1 MFYMFFMFLS
11 KDDIMR
17 NPFMRSTGML
27 PEVFIGR
34 DREMKELKLSF
45 ENTKINRAEQT
56 IMYGSFGIGKT
67 SILIKF
73 KNEIKSIANVIRI
86 PLYVTDNIT
95 EICDLIL
102 REARSQL
109 HLKSAKLRKRL
120 SNLGFSFLG
129 ISASITLADVQKNL
143 EVCLFN

>member
-56 IMYGSFGIGKT
+56 IMYGLVKHQFLLNSRMK
-67 SILIKF
+67 
-73 KNEIKSIANVIRI
+73 
-86 PLYVTDNIT
+86 
-95 EICDLIL
+95 
-102 REARSQL
+102 
-109 HLKSAKLRKRL
+109 LKALL
-120 SNLGFSFLG
+120 M
-129 ISASITLADVQKNL
+129 
-143 EVCLFN
+143 LFVFRYM